1 MPLARYKNLAAERK
15 EAILRAAA
23 HEFAEK
29 GYERASLNRMIKEA
43 GLSKGTF
50 YYYFEDKA
58 DLFVTVLRGKLPW
71 EVWLSESGL
80 LGSDDETSFWRCLR
94 ALDLRKYA
102 YLGQYSD
109 IARLVDTAHDL
120 TASHFDN
127 PSLADYVAEREAETR
142 RVIEHG
148 RRVGAVRGD
157 LPLQLLLNLWAGIAR
172 SLSEWIFKDWHV
184 LSQVERSQRGD
195 IAFETVQRVIGVA
208 GQEVAA

>member
-1 MPLARYKNLAAERK
+1 MPLARYKNLAVERK

-71 EVWLSESGL
+71 ETWLSESRL
-80 LGSDDETSFWRCLR
+80 LNSDDALSFWRSLR
-94 ALDLRKYA
+94 ALDLRKYT
-102 YLGQYSD
+102 YLGQYAD
-109 IARLVDTAHDL
+109 IARLVDAAHGL
-120 TASHFDN
+120 SASHFDN
-127 PSLADYVAEREAETR
+127 ASLADYFQEREAETR

-148 RRVGAVRGD
+148 RKVGAVRSD
-157 LPLQLLLNLWAGIAR
+157 LTSAALAQ
-172 SLSEWIFKDWHV
+172 SLDGY
-184 LSQVERSQRGD
+184 R
-195 IAFETVQRVIGVA
+195 T
-208 GQEVAA
+208 

>member
-71 EVWLSESGL
+71 ETWLSESRL
-80 LGSDDETSFWRCLR
+80 LDSDDALSFWRSLR
-94 ALDLRKYA
+94 ALDLRKYT
-102 YLGQYSD
+102 YLGQYAD
-109 IARLVDTAHDL
+109 IARLVDAAHGL
-120 TASHFDN
+120 SASHFDN
-127 PSLADYVAEREAETR
+127 VSLADYFAEREAETR

-148 RRVGAVRGD
+148 RKVGAVRSD
-157 LPLQLLLNLWAGIAR
+157 LPLQLSLNLWTGIAR
-172 SLSEWIFKDWHV
+172 SLSEWIFEDWDV
-184 LSQVERSQRGD
+184 LSQVERTQRGD
-195 IAFETVQRVIGVA
+195 VAFETVQRVIGIA
-208 GQEVAA
+208 GQEVTE